1 MDPILVMY
9 SGTQKEEEIVQMNL
23 DIFKD
28 MDESGLRNYIEF
40 LLRQY
45 RVVDAFWF
53 ISIEERYGREVA
65 EEINEWIWSRVGSL
79 AGKDI
84 RKRYHIQETGL
95 EGFTKTLKLF
105 PWTILGE
112 HHIEQRGDEVILTV
126 PACPPQVARL
136 KRGLEEYHCK
146 EMHRKEFIH
155 IAKEVDLRIRI
166 KCEFAPP
173 DPHPEKLFCKWR
185 FHLS

>member
-1 MDPILVMY
+1 
-9 SGTQKEEEIVQMNL
+9 MNL

>member
-1 MDPILVMY
+1 MY
-9 SGTQKEEEIVQMNL
+9 KEEGVFQMNF

-53 ISIEERYGREVA
+53 ISIEERYGRETA
-65 EEINEWIWSRVGSL
+65 EEVNEWIWSRVGSL

-84 RKRYHIQETGL
+84 RKRFHIEETGL
-95 EGFTKTLKLF
+95 EGFIKTLKFF

-112 HHIEQRGDEVILTV
+112 HLIEQGEDEVILTV

-136 KRGLEEYHCK
+136 ERGLEEYHCK
-146 EMHRKEFIH
+146 EMHKNEFMH
-155 IAKEVDLRIRI
+155 IAKEVDTRIRI
-166 KCEFAPP
+166 ECEFAPP
-173 DPHPEKLFCKWR
+173 DPHPDELFCKWR
-185 FHLS
+185 FYLS